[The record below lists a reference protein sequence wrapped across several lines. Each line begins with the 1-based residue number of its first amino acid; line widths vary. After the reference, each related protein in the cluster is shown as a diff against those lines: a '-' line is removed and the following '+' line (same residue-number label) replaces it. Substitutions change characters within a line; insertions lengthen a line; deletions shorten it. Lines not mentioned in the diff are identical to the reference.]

1 MKLYYDNLL
10 AYMPDSIIVDGKA
23 IPDSK
28 LTATRKAMMC
38 LSDFQNSHDITYLY
52 ESIRQISIYSDV
64 NIVDLMLSLKDIE
77 IDTNQRLDDLLDIA
91 AKNLFQTISPNY
103 DVESFDYKYYSAILM
118 YVAHETLLIRNQIAV
133 QQLQESLKH
142 NSGEKEAP

>member
-91 AKNLFQTISPNY
+91 AKNLFQTISSNY